1 MPGTNAKIRVCANI
15 SAEFWSKMVA
25 CGLAVAL
32 GAGGIKLVVSI
43 EQIESV
49 LCLMMRSL
57 NLPRLVGPRSWVV
70 TTPTLVSMGLLTIL
84 GGCASG
90 PDQQPLSDSIPVVA
104 PEDWTAESVALP
116 GEPRAWLADFDS
128 PALTR
133 LVDEA
138 LGGNFDLRAA
148 LARVDAARARADIAG
163 ADLWPQIQ
171 LNLDAER
178 RRTVIETGD
187 GTTEVTDNRYR
198 LEGAV
203 TWEADVW
210 GRIRN
215 RSRAAAFDA
224 FASEAD
230 YRAARLSLAA
240 GVARSW
246 FETIE
251 AEQQLELARTVVR
264 YFRESQEVTE
274 GRYRRG
280 IATALDVRLGRQN
293 VASAESNLAL
303 RQRQRDAAARSLET
317 LLGRYPAAGLEI
329 PNELPRIVQEVPVG
343 LPSDLLERRP
353 DLIAAR
359 QRLSAAG
366 ERLLEANK
374 NRLPSFRLT
383 ATGGYGSDE
392 LSRLLDYDALVW
404 ALIAGVAQPIFEG
417 GRLSA
422 ERALAAADDREAW
435 AQYAQA
441 VLDAFREVESTLA
454 AEAYLVDEEAALTR
468 ASEEAREAAFL
479 ALDEYRRGLT
489 DIVTLLE
496 SQRRAVNSEI
506 SRLQVARLRLENRVN
521 LYLALGGPFGADPS
535 GPAGIEVSRR

>member
-1 MPGTNAKIRVCANI
+1 MTRGLKFPSRC
-15 SAEFWSKMVA
+15 SAH
-25 CGLAVAL
+25 
-32 GAGGIKLVVSI
+32 AGSLV
-43 EQIESV
+43 
-49 LCLMMRSL
+49 MRL
-57 NLPRLVGPRSWVV
+57 WVV
-70 TTPTLVSMGLLTIL
+70 APVFSMLTS
-84 GGCASG
+84 CAST
-90 PDQQPLSDSIPVVA
+90 PDQEPLSDTIPVVA
-104 PEDWTAESVALP
+104 PSEWTADTQALP
-116 GEPRAWLADFDS
+116 GEPRAWLLDFDS
-128 PALTR
+128 PELTV
-133 LVDEA
+133 LVNQA

-163 ADLWPQIQ
+163 ADLWPQID
-171 LNLDAER
+171 LSLDASR
-178 RRTVIETGD
+178 RRSVIETGD
-187 GTTEVTDNRYR
+187 GTTDVTENRYSI
-198 LEGAV
+198 EGAV

-215 RSRAAAFDA
+215 RSRAAALDA
-224 FASEAD
+224 LSVESD

-240 GVARSW
+240 NVARSW

-251 AEQQLELARTVVR
+251 AEQQLQLAQTVVR
-264 YFRESQEVTE
+264 YFRDSQEVTE

-317 LLGRYPAAGLEI
+317 LIGRYPAGALEI
-329 PNELPRIVQEVPVG
+329 PDELPSIVTEIPIG
-343 LPSDLLERRP
+343 LPSELLERRP

-359 QRLSAAG
+359 QSLFASG

-383 ATGGYGSDE
+383 ASGGYTSE
-392 LSRLLDYDALVW
+392 EFARLLDYDALVW
-404 ALIAGVAQPIFEG
+404 SLIAGVTQPIFEG

-468 ASEEAREAAFL
+468 ASEEAREAAIL

-521 LYLALGGPFGADPS
+521 LYLALGGPFASEPS
-535 GPAGIEVSRR
+535 GPGRTEVSRR

>member
-1 MPGTNAKIRVCANI
+1 MMHLNRTRESGIALPAARPWVTAMFVL
-15 SAEFWSKMVA
+15 M
-25 CGLAVAL
+25 LA
-32 GAGGIKLVVSI
+32 
-43 EQIESV
+43 
-49 LCLMMRSL
+49 
-57 NLPRLVGPRSWVV
+57 
-70 TTPTLVSMGLLTIL
+70 
-84 GGCASG
+84 GCATT
-90 PDQQPLSDSIPVVA
+90 PDQQPLSDSIPVEPPA
-104 PEDWTAESVALP
+104 DWTAESVALP
-116 GEPRAWLADFDS
+116 GEPRAWLGDFDS
-128 PALTR
+128 PTLTS

-138 LGGNFDLRAA
+138 LGGNFDLGAA
-148 LARVDAARARADIAG
+148 LARVDAARARANIAG
-163 ADLWPQIQ
+163 ADLWPQ
-171 LNLDAER
+171 LDLSLDASR
-178 RRTVIETGD
+178 RRSVIETGE
-187 GTTEVTDNRYR
+187 GTTDVTDNRYSI
-198 LEGAV
+198 EAAV

-224 FASEAD
+224 LAVETD

-240 GVARSW
+240 NVARAW

-251 AEQQLELARTVVR
+251 AEQQLQLARTVVR

-303 RQRQRDAAARSLET
+303 RQRQRDTAVRFLET

-329 PNELPRIVQEVPVG
+329 PDELPRILQEIPVG
-343 LPSDLLERRP
+343 LPSALLERRP

-359 QRLSAAG
+359 QRLFASG
-366 ERLLEANK
+366 ERLLDANK

-383 ATGGYGSDE
+383 ASGGYASDE
-392 LSRLLDYDALVW
+392 FANLLDYDALVW
-404 ALIAGVAQPIFEG
+404 SLIAGVAQPIFQG

-435 AQYAQA
+435 TQYAQT

-521 LYLALGGPFGADPS
+521 LYLALGGPFGTDAATNPD
-535 GPAGIEVSRR
+535 ATELSRR